1 MVRITK
7 RTGISG
13 MRTDLSS
20 LRSKIRIRTG
30 DTLLS
35 ADPLRLAALVI
46 VAVEVQAVAMW
57 AEGSTQVV
65 EAALETGEGIVI
77 AGGTAQGDGTQGFEV
92 LVNEGEDLVEAF
104 PGISE
109 DFANLEMG
117 KTAQKI
123 LKTRNSEQVIVAIG
137 RGERAGEGPKGEQA
151 IIEHIEGLGFV
162 AEVMFATR

>member
-13 MRTDLSS
+13 MRTGLSS

-35 ADPLRLAALVI
+35 ADPLRLVALVI
-46 VAVEVQAVAMW
+46 VAVEVQAVAMR

-77 AGGTAQGDGTQGFEV
+77 AG
-92 LVNEGEDLVEAF
+92 
-104 PGISE
+104 
-109 DFANLEMG
+109 
-117 KTAQKI
+117 
-123 LKTRNSEQVIVAIG
+123 
-137 RGERAGEGPKGEQA
+137 
-151 IIEHIEGLGFV
+151 
-162 AEVMFATR
+162 